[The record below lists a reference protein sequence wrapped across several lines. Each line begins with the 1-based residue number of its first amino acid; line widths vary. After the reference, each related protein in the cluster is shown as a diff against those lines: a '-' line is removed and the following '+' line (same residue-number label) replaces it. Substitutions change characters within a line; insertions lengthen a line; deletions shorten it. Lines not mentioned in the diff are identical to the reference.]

1 MIRIPHPWRIA
12 LAMILLLGIG
22 LSACVTETVEVTRI
36 KIMERRVI
44 ERVIVTVEVTRI
56 QRVIATPRPSPAD
69 IGPEAQTKTP
79 EPSPGTAT
87 ASPTPTRPSAT
98 PGTPRPTVPS
108 ANRLGESLLAAL
120 QNAEQ
125 ILLPLVGALNSD
137 PLPVDQTVELYNSLR
152 GVPTVSVPEEEAELA
167 SIHSR
172 YREQIDITLTQG
184 SDLYNHLV
192 QIQAG
197 QANQT
202 QVSPIH
208 LALARDTAST
218 ATSTVQA
225 LLRELEALLAALP

>member
-1 MIRIPHPWRIA
+1 
-12 LAMILLLGIG
+12 MILLLGIG
-22 LSACVTETVEVTRI
+22 LSACVTETVEVTRV

-56 QRVIATPRPSPAD
+56 QRLIATPRPSPAD
-69 IGPEAQTKTP
+69 IGPDAPTRTP
-79 EPSPGTAT
+79 EPSPGTPT
-87 ASPTPTRPSAT
+87 ASPTPTRPSPT
-98 PGTPRPTVPS
+98 PGTPPPTVPS
-108 ANRLGESLLAAL
+108 ASRLGESLLAAL

-137 PLPVDQTVELYNSLR
+137 PLPVDQTVELYNTLR
-152 GVPTVSVPEEEAELA
+152 GAPTISVPEEEAELA

-184 SDLYNHLV
+184 NDLYNHLV

-197 QANQT
+197 QANET

-208 LALARDTAST
+208 LALARESAST

-225 LLRELEALLAALP
+225 LLRELEVFLAAPP